1 LTVTVDRIPDAPW
14 AVDDVADR
22 LPEQAPPPGAE
33 VTLIDL
39 RDGRDLSVEVGP
51 AGVVDEAPARAAHP
65 MRAYARRALVGDSL
79 AIAIATSTAVI
90 GRFIVGAPR
99 SSTSWEY
106 AAIGF
111 VIGLAWLCTLAFSGA
126 YEQRVLGVGADE
138 FKRVIVGTAALFGLV
153 GTVSYIL
160 KAEVSRGFVLI
171 ALPLGL
177 IALLLGRILARRWLN
192 HRRATGSLLS
202 RTLLIGY
209 PHQTAA
215 MSEVFAADPGAGF
228 QATLM
233 HRPPAGDLDSWLNL
247 IDSMIAGDRID
258 AIAIMQSD
266 QITDEV
272 IRLLSWRV
280 EGRGI
285 DLLVAPTLGD
295 HAGPRLTFR
304 PAAGLPLIHLD
315 EPQLTGSKQVTKRA
329 LDILASA
336 CLLVVLCPLMLGIA
350 ATVRVSSRGPV
361 IFRQK
366 RVGRDGQQF
375 TMLKF
380 RTMIDGADRL
390 HSAAIAEALA
400 AGSQTTLPTDNRIT
414 RAGQFLRR
422 WSLDEL
428 PQLFNVLRG
437 TMSLVGP
444 RPLLLSEA
452 DDLPQHIQR
461 RHLTKPG
468 LTGLW
473 QISGRKGTT
482 WDERMRLDLYYVEN
496 WSPALDLVILLKTAK
511 AVVSGAGAY

>member
-1 LTVTVDRIPDAPW
+1 
-14 AVDDVADR
+14 
-22 LPEQAPPPGAE
+22 
-33 VTLIDL
+33 
-39 RDGRDLSVEVGP
+39 
-51 AGVVDEAPARAAHP
+51 
-65 MRAYARRALVGDSL
+65 
-79 AIAIATSTAVI
+79 
-90 GRFIVGAPR
+90 
-99 SSTSWEY
+99 
-106 AAIGF
+106 
-111 VIGLAWLCTLAFSGA
+111 
-126 YEQRVLGVGADE
+126 
-138 FKRVIVGTAALFGLV
+138 
-153 GTVSYIL
+153 
-160 KAEVSRGFVLI
+160 
-171 ALPLGL
+171 
-177 IALLLGRILARRWLN
+177 
-192 HRRATGSLLS
+192 
-202 RTLLIGY
+202 
-209 PHQTAA
+209 
-215 MSEVFAADPGAGF
+215 
-228 QATLM
+228 M

-258 AIAIMQSD
+258 AVAIMQSD

-315 EPQLTGSKQVTKRA
+315 EPHLTGSKQVTKRA

-350 ATVRVSSRGPV
+350 GTVRLSSRGPV

-366 RVGRDGQQF
+366 RVGRDGHQF

-380 RTMIDGADRL
+380 RTMIDGADKL
-390 HSAAIAEALA
+390 HAAAIAEALA

-452 DDLPQHIQR
+452 DDLPRHIQR

-511 AVVSGAGAY
+511 AVISGAGAY